1 MKRPAAGP
9 WMVEYICSDQAA
21 AGRHYAGCGWFTI
34 THCLRRVRLV
44 SGHIARIV
52 RIARS
57 SGGEDSHCEQAS
69 VARIVEAG
77 CPLAQTL
84 ESASRT
90 FDFFFKQCEEVQYHM
105 YQGHAQFTHTHKI
118 SINTI
123 TQTQALT
130 IAHTQCV
137 FHVSYSTYIHNTY
150 ILFALI
156 CFETIYIFARLV
168 FLKKL

>member
-1 MKRPAAGP
+1 MFFRAGVRGVRARWGQGRRKHQFWAFASASERKRFQNRNMKRPAAGP

-57 SGGEDSHCEQAS
+57 SGGEDSDCEQAS

-84 ESASRT
+84 
-90 FDFFFKQCEEVQYHM
+90 
-105 YQGHAQFTHTHKI
+105 
-118 SINTI
+118 
-123 TQTQALT
+123 
-130 IAHTQCV
+130 
-137 FHVSYSTYIHNTY
+137 
-150 ILFALI
+150 
-156 CFETIYIFARLV
+156 IF
-168 FLKKL
+168 

>member
-1 MKRPAAGP
+1 
-9 WMVEYICSDQAA
+9 MVEYICSDQAA

-123 TQTQALT
+123 TQTQAFT
-130 IAHTQCV
+130 IAHTQLV
-137 FHVSYSTYIHNTY
+137 GRPTKLTYISD
-150 ILFALI
+150 
-156 CFETIYIFARLV
+156 IYLLSWRW
-168 FLKKL
+168 